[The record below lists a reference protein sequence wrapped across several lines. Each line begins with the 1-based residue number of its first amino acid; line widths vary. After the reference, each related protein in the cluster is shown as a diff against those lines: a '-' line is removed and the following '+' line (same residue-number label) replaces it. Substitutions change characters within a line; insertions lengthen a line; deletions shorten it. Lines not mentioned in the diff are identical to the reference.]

1 VRVNI
6 LSTQGYFQMKT
17 LFKLAAGGMM
27 LATAVAANAAN
38 ITTTD
43 PATNN
48 GDLLFYVTNAVT
60 QVTDTFVLS
69 SQQINSLFS
78 TTTATSNTTAAGS
91 VPYKVNGDAG
101 FSFNFSGDSALQ
113 SLISSGG
120 TNVKWGVISGANTG
134 GTSNLQNLGAT
145 RFAFTSQTDASVTA
159 ITQAQ
164 ISSPVP
170 SGYATDVGNL
180 NLQTADQ
187 TGLPVGVTGTSQG
200 VFGTNVSTFSS
211 QMGLY
216 GADLKENG
224 VIGNTYK
231 LYGVTSNGTTS
242 GKAIAYNLGT
252 ASFDGTTLSFT
263 GYSAVP
269 LPAAAWLL
277 GSGLLGLL
285 GIGRRRDLS
294 VAQAA

>member
-17 LFKLAAGGMM
+17 LSKLAAGGMM

-38 ITTTD
+38 ISTTD

-48 GDLLFYVTNAVT
+48 GDLLFYVTNALT

-69 SQQINSLFS
+69 AQQLSSYFS
-78 TTTATSNTTAAGS
+78 TSTATSHATANGAT
-91 VPYKVNGDAG
+91 PYVVNGDAS
-101 FSFNFSGDSALQ
+101 FSFNFSGDSALT
-113 SLISSGG
+113 SLISGAG
-120 TNVKWGVISGANTG
+120 ANAKWGIISGANTG

-159 ITQAQ
+159 IAQ
-164 ISSPVP
+164 SAISSAVP
-170 SGYATDVGNL
+170 GGYATDVANL
-180 NLQTADQ
+180 VLSSADQ
-187 TGLPVGVTGTSQG
+187 TGLPAGVTGTSNG
-200 VFGTNVSTFSS
+200 IFGTNASSFSS
-211 QMGLY
+211 QMALY
-216 GADLKENG
+216 GADIKENG
-224 VIGNTYK
+224 TIGSTYK
-231 LYGVTSNGTTS
+231 LYGATSNGLLN
-242 GKAIAYNLGT
+242 GKAIVYNLGT
-252 ASFDGTTLSFT
+252 ASFDGTTLTFT
-263 GYSAVP
+263 GNSPVP

-285 GIGRRRDLS
+285 GIGRRRDLG

>member
-1 VRVNI
+1 
-6 LSTQGYFQMKT
+6 MKT

-38 ITTTD
+38 ISTTD
-43 PATNN
+43 PATNS

-78 TTTATSNTTAAGS
+78 TGTATSNTTAAGAT
-91 VPYKVNGDAG
+91 PYKVNGEAG
-101 FSFNFSGDSALQ
+101 FSFNFSGDTALQ
-113 SLISSGG
+113 TLISNAG
-120 TNVKWGVISGANTG
+120 TGAKWGLIAGANTG

-145 RFAFTSQTDASVTA
+145 RFVFTSQTDASVTA

-170 SGYATDVGNL
+170 GGYAQDIANL
-180 NLQTADQ
+180 NLSTADQ
-187 TGLPVGVTGTSQG
+187 TGLQVGVTGTSNG
-200 VFGTNVSTFSS
+200 IFGTNSSIYTS

-224 VIGNTYK
+224 VIGSTYK
-231 LYGVTSNGTTS
+231 LYGVTSNGTTG

-252 ASFDGTTLSFT
+252 ATFDGTTLSFT

-285 GIGRRRDLS
+285 GIGRRRDLG

>member
-1 VRVNI
+1 
-6 LSTQGYFQMKT
+6 MKT
-17 LFKLAAGGMM
+17 LSKLAAGGMM

-38 ITTTD
+38 ISTID

-48 GDLLFYVTNAVT
+48 GDLLFFVTNALT

-69 SQQINSLFS
+69 AQQLNSYFS
-78 TTTATSNTTAAGS
+78 SATATSHTTPNGAT
-91 VPYKVNGDAG
+91 PYKVNGAAS
-101 FSFNFSGDSALQ
+101 FSYNFSGDTALQ
-113 SLISSGG
+113 TLISGAG
-120 TNVKWGVISGANTG
+120 VDARWGIISGANPG
-134 GTSNLQNLGAT
+134 GTTNLQDLGAT
-145 RFAFTSQTDASVTA
+145 RFVLTSATDGSVTA
-159 ITQAQ
+159 ISQAQ

-170 SGYATDVGNL
+170 GGYATDIANL

-187 TGLPVGVTGTSQG
+187 TGLPAGVTGTANG
-200 VFGTNVSTFSS
+200 IFGTNTSVYSS
-211 QMGLY
+211 AVGFY
-216 GADLKENG
+216 GADLKEPLT
-224 VIGNTYK
+224 IGSTAFK

-242 GKAIAYNLGT
+242 GKAITYNLGT

-285 GIGRRRDLS
+285 GIGRRRDLD
-294 VAQAA
+294 VAATV